1 LFLGMGVGL
10 CLPLPLL
17 VCLLRVALL
26 LCLPVV
32 WLCPPLAGIARRLLP
47 SQPVIWASPVWCAL
61 CLGMGVGLC

>member
-1 LFLGMGVGL
+1 MGM
-10 CLPLPLL
+10 CLPLTLL
-17 VCLLRVALL
+17 VCLLSLLRVALL

-61 CLGMGVGLC
+61 CLGMGVDLC